1 MKMKA
6 PAAILPVGYDAG
18 GKIVTAFNQKPD
30 TEAIPIQSKSKF
42 VHIKSLSGTQQVIEK
57 GMGE

>member
-1 MKMKA
+1 MKA

-30 TEAIPIQSKSKF
+30 TEAIPIQSKSKSG
-42 VHIKSLSGTQQVIEK
+42 HIKSLSGTQQVIEK
-57 GMGE
+57 GMGER